1 MDHLLF
7 LTAPQTNWI
16 FIWISFL
23 QIFSALAVVAVTE
36 VLKSI
41 RHSDVLIYVD
51 HLFVFFYLI
60 NLMHCHMNIQNG
72 CVQAKTRKTTRFRV
86 LFS

>member
-16 FIWISFL
+16 NSTISFS

-51 HLFVFFYLI
+51 HLFVFLFY
-60 NLMHCHMNIQNG
+60 
-72 CVQAKTRKTTRFRV
+72 
-86 LFS
+86 